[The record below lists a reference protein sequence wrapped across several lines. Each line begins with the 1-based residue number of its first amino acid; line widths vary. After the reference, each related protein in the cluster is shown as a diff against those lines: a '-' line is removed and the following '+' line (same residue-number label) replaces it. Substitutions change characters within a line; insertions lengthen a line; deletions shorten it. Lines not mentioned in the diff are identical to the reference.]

1 MSAAPATRTADGR
14 DLTAELV
21 DAVLTLVASEPPAA
35 AMELARHVVVDGV
48 AVMMA
53 GATEPVGVGRLAT
66 AWARDQGGAER
77 STVVGGGFRTTP
89 GLAAFVNGTLG
100 HALDFD
106 NTWYP
111 MNHPT
116 SPTLPAIL
124 ALAEAHGRS
133 GRDAIMA
140 LIAAFEVQGRL
151 RIASRGLHTGKGFHK
166 PGITGTFGAVVAA
179 GLLLDLDRRAFARAL
194 GIAGSRAG
202 SLAVNT
208 GTMTKSSHS
217 GHAARMGVEAAE
229 LAAMG
234 FTANEDVFAPGGY
247 FETFL
252 GDEHD
257 RELLVDGFAAPLRM
271 VESGVGFKKYPANYF
286 THRGI
291 DASLAIA
298 ATDGFDATR
307 IARIEVD
314 FPDFRYVDRPWPES
328 GLDAKFSVQYTTAVA
343 LLDGRVGIDT
353 FSDERRTAPDVQA
366 LLGRVDA
373 RFDPAIPGDVEQMHT
388 TVTVT
393 LDDGRTFQQ
402 TVSRLT
408 GMHGVPLTREQRVTK
423 FLDCTRRILAEDAAL
438 ALLDELE
445 HFDRLDRVDD
455 VMRVLATPAP
465 SKGNA

>member
-1 MSAAPATRTADGR
+1 MTLTQQQGGR
-14 DLTAELV
+14 DLTAELIA
-21 DAVLTLVASEPPAA
+21 AVRGLVAAEPPAA

-53 GATEPVGVGRLAT
+53 GSTEPVGVGRLAT
-66 AWARDQGGAER
+66 TWAREQGGTQRA
-77 STVVGGGFRTTP
+77 TVVGGGFRTTP
-89 GLAAFVNGTLG
+89 GLAAFVNGTLA

-133 GRDAIMA
+133 GRDAVMA

-179 GLLLDLDRRAFARAL
+179 ALLLDLDDRSFARAL

-229 LAAMG
+229 LAALG

-257 RELLVDGFAAPLRM
+257 RDLLLDGFAAPLRM
-271 VESGVGFKKYPANYF
+271 IESGVGFKKYPANYF

-291 DASLAIA
+291 DAALAIA
-298 ATDGFDATR
+298 ASDGFDASG
-307 IARIEVD
+307 IARIEID
-314 FPDFRYVDRPWPES
+314 FPDFRYVDRASPES
-328 GLDAKFSVQYTTAVA
+328 GLDAKFSVQYTTVVA
-343 LLDGRVGIDT
+343 LLDGRVGIDS
-353 FSDERRTAPDVQA
+353 FSDERRTASDVQA
-366 LLGRVDA
+366 LLGRVEA
-373 RFDPAIPGDVEQMHT
+373 RFDPTIPADFERMHT
-388 TVTVT
+388 TVAVSF
-393 LDDGRTFQQ
+393 DDGRTATQ

-408 GMHGVPLTREQRVTK
+408 GMHGVPLTREQRITK
-423 FLDCTRRILAEDAAL
+423 FLDCTRRVLDDEVAL
-438 ALLDELE
+438 ALLDDLE
-445 HFDRLDRVDD
+445 DFDQLERVDD

-465 SKGNA
+465 VKGNA